1 VNKGVKDKGGGEKN
15 AHQHTPLIPFLL
27 RRLFPVL
34 NLQSQKMPFSGEMPR
49 ALTFYVI
56 PPAHIING
64 TGPIFQRTSTQ
75 ITHKKIK
82 CYPCTM
88 HKLYIQSK

>member
-15 AHQHTPLIPFLL
+15 AHQHTPLIPFLP

-56 PPAHIING
+56 PPAHYQWNRPNLSKDLNANRKS
-64 TGPIFQRTSTQ
+64 PI
-75 ITHKKIK
+75 KK
-82 CYPCTM
+82 
-88 HKLYIQSK
+88 